1 MMRRFLS
8 VLSGGALCGALCGVF
23 AILLMCAQAQP
34 PDALVLCAG
43 SNELSVRDAATGAKL
58 WRWSGADARGLE
70 PDERRRFDHLD
81 ECKPLDGGKRIL
93 ISASNSGCALLEYP
107 SGRIVWKASATNAH
121 SLEMLPRDRI
131 IVASSLS
138 GDRLVL
144 FDLKGGA
151 QPVWKTP
158 LHSAHGVVW
167 DAPRGA
173 LWALGFD
180 ELRRYTLA
188 DWDTDHPSLV
198 LKATHPLPAE
208 DGHDLR
214 AVPSSSDLIVTTET
228 GVFLFDR
235 ERGEFRRHPAL
246 GEKAKLK
253 SVDIHP
259 TTKRTVYGA
268 WSAKVEFLDPAGALT
283 LKDAHPYK
291 TRWFPGL
298 RP

>member
-1 MMRRFLS
+1 MLAFFLGS
-8 VLSGGALCGALCGVF
+8 AHAEH
-23 AILLMCAQAQP
+23 
-34 PDALVLCAG
+34 PDALLLCAG
-43 SNELSVRDAATGAKL
+43 GNELSVRDAVTGAKL
-58 WRWSGADARGLE
+58 WRWSGDDAEGLD
-70 PDERRRFDHLD
+70 PAQRRTFNHLD

-93 ISASNSGCALLEYP
+93 ISASNSGCALIEYP
-107 SGRIVWKASATNAH
+107 SGRIVWTAAATNAH
-121 SLEMLPRDRI
+121 SLELLPRERV

-138 GDRLVL
+138 GDRLLL
-144 FDLKGGA
+144 FDLEGGA

-167 DAPRGA
+167 DAQRGT

-180 ELRRYTLA
+180 ELRSYTPA
-188 DWDTDHPSLV
+188 GWDTGHPSLT
-198 LKATHPLPAE
+198 LKSTHPLPAQ

-214 AVPSSSDLIVTTET
+214 AVPNSNDLLVTTET

-235 ERGEFRRHPAL
+235 ERGEFRKHPAL
-246 GEKAKLK
+246 GEMAKLK

-259 TTKRTVYGA
+259 STQRTVFGA
-268 WSAKVEFLDPAGALT
+268 WSARLEFLDPAGTLT

-291 TRWFPGL
+291 TRWFPGP

>member
-1 MMRRFLS
+1 MWR
-8 VLSGGALCGALCGVF
+8 VLCGVF
-23 AILLMCAQAQP
+23 AILLACARAEP
-34 PDALVLCAG
+34 PDALLLCAG

-58 WRWSGADARGLE
+58 WRWSGADAEGLAAE
-70 PDERRRFDHLD
+70 ERRRFDHLD

-107 SGRIVWKASATNAH
+107 SGRIVWKAAATNAH
-121 SLEMLPRDRI
+121 SLELLPRDRI
-131 IVASSLS
+131 VVASSLS
-138 GDRLVL
+138 GDKLVL

-167 DAPRGA
+167 DAQRGV

-188 DWDTDHPSLV
+188 DWDTAHPSLA
-198 LKATHPLPAE
+198 LKSTHPLPAE

-214 AVPSSSDLIVTTET
+214 AIPDSADLLVTTET
-228 GVFLFDR
+228 GVFVFDR
-235 ERGEFRRHPAL
+235 ERGEFRKHPTL
-246 GEKAKLK
+246 GEMAKLK

-259 TTKRTVYGA
+259 ATKRTVFGA
-268 WSAKVEFLDPAGALT
+268 WSAKLEFLDPAGALT
-283 LKDAHPYK
+283 LRDAHPYK
-291 TRWFPGL
+291 TRWFPGV